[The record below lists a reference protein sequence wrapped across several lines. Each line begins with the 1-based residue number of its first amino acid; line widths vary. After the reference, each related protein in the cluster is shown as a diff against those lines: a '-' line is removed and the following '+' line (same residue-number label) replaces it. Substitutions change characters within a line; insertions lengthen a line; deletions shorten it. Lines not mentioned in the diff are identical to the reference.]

1 MPISVPV
8 AENATLLTA
17 AHLPSQQRD
26 IRTTTLPNGLLV
38 LTERMPHL
46 RSVAMGVWI
55 DCGSRDEAPEVNGI
69 SHFIE
74 HMVFKGTTTRSAS
87 QFARE
92 VDAIGG
98 NLDAFTGKETVCF
111 NIKVL
116 DENIPAALDLLT
128 DLVLHPTFSPED
140 IAKEQGVILE
150 EIKMDEDNPDYLV
163 HELFTQNFWRNDA
176 LGRPI
181 LGTAK
186 TVSSFDQDIIL
197 AEYARRFTPANMVF
211 TAAGNLD
218 HDDFVSQVE
227 AAFASLSASSSEK
240 IARPNPPQT
249 FPHITLRNKKS
260 LEQVQFCLAVPA
272 PPVADPSRYAAYLL
286 NSILGGGMSSRL
298 FQSIRE
304 ERGLAYSIYSE
315 LNPFRDTGSLSVY
328 AGCSAD
334 NAREV
339 LSLTLAE
346 FARIKRDPV
355 TSEELQ
361 RAKSQTR
368 GNMVLGLETSGSRMS
383 SLARQQMYW
392 GRFFSIDEITAEI
405 DRITAE
411 DLQRLA
417 NELLQPDLLALT
429 LLGNLGPLKF
439 TRSDLAC

>member
-1 MPISVPV
+1 MSVTL
-8 AENATLLTA
+8 AENSATTTS
-17 AHLPSQQRD
+17 AHSRD

-38 LTERMPHL
+38 LTERMSHL
-46 RSVAMGVWI
+46 RSVAMGCWI
-55 DCGSRDEAPEVNGI
+55 DCGSRDETLAVNGI

-98 NLDAFTGKETVCF
+98 NLDAFTGKETICF
-111 NIKVL
+111 NLKVL
-116 DENIPAALDLLT
+116 DENVPAALDLLA
-128 DLVLHPTFSPED
+128 DLVLHPTFAPED

-163 HELFTQNFWRNDA
+163 HELFTQNFWRDDA

-186 TVSSFDQDIIL
+186 SVSSFTQEIVL

-218 HDDFVSQVE
+218 HDDFVAQVA
-227 AAFASLSASSSEK
+227 AAFSSLSASSSER
-240 IARPNPPQT
+240 IAKHNAPQAH
-249 FPHITLRNKKS
+249 PHITLKNKKS

-272 PPVADPSRYAAYLL
+272 LPVADADRYAAYLL

-304 ERGLAYSIYSE
+304 DRGLAYSIYSE
-315 LNPFRDTGSLSVY
+315 INPFRDTGSLAVY
-328 AGCSAD
+328 AGCAID
-334 NAREV
+334 KAREV
-339 LSLTLAE
+339 LELTLAE
-346 FARIKRDPV
+346 FTRIKTEPV
-355 TSEELQ
+355 TAEELD
-361 RAKSQTR
+361 RARNQIK
-368 GNMVLGLETSGSRMS
+368 GNMVLGLESSNNRMS
-383 SLARQQMYW
+383 SLARQQMYF
-392 GRFFSIDEITAEI
+392 GRFFSLDEITTEI
-405 DRITAE
+405 DRVTTA

-417 NELLQPDLLALT
+417 NRLLQPEQMALT
-429 LLGNLGPLKF
+429 FLGNLGGLKL
-439 TRSDLAC
+439 TRADLAC